1 MHASKASEDE
11 RVRSWRGAGLLAAR
25 YDLSLLAGAK
35 LSWGEAGAVSFSTT
49 LPALGFDVAAIAVLV
64 YAIYHRRHRR
74 RDLLGAYVALNL
86 GVFCAVTLLAT
97 QEVGIGLGFGLFAI
111 LSIVRLRSTSITH
124 EEVGYYFVALTLGL
138 VNGLGF
144 GSLAVSAF
152 LDAVLLAGM
161 FVADHPR
168 VAASVERRSVLLDAV
183 YAERAALHGD
193 LERRLGGKVL
203 RCVVTDVDYVA
214 GTTRCDVRFRV
225 ATAET
230 GADAAGALDGSP
242 PTALAIVRRGDATPA

>member
-1 MHASKASEDE
+1 M
-11 RVRSWRGAGLLAAR
+11 
-25 YDLSLLAGAK
+25 
-35 LSWGEAGAVSFSTT
+35 SFSTT
-49 LPALGFDVAAIAVLV
+49 LPALGLNVAAIAVLAYV
-64 YAIYHRRHRR
+64 IYHRRHRR

-86 GVFCAVTLLAT
+86 GVFAAVTLLAT
-97 QEVGIGLGFGLFAI
+97 QEVSLGLGFGLFGI

-144 GSLAVSAF
+144 GSLGVSAF

-168 VAASVERRSVLLDAV
+168 VAAGVERRSVLLDAV
-183 YAERAALHGD
+183 HADRPALHAD
-193 LERRLGGKVL
+193 LERRLGSKVL

-225 ATAET
+225 ATAAT
-230 GADAAGALDGSP
+230 DAAAAGTLDGSP
-242 PTALAIVRRGDATPA
+242 PTTLAVVRRSDATPA